1 MHQKH
6 KIRRILCLI
15 LTLVLLCTAV
25 SSVPMM
31 QAGAATLSEAR
42 QKRDQIQKELDTLK
56 AQKADQQAIQKKLE
70 EQVANTEDEISLVT
84 EELNKIK
91 AELSTVQA
99 ELDAKNAELESNK
112 ELFKQRLRAMYMT
125 SGSGAE
131 LQVLL
136 GSDDMAD
143 YLAKTELTRSV
154 SAHDSQLIEEIVAAV
169 NEVESKAAEIRVKKD
184 AQDAV
189 KKELAAKQQDLNNQM
204 NELSSVLASLEENI
218 DDKEAAYN
226 AAVAEVDQLASQ
238 VVASVGDSRLSYD
251 GNFLWPVPGYYN
263 ITSGFKWRWGRQHKG
278 IDISSSGISGKP
290 IVAAADGVV
299 MTATYNTGGYGN
311 YVMINHGVNNGASY
325 VTLYGHMTRY
335 VVSAGQSVT
344 QGQVIGYVGSTGFST
359 GPHLHFE
366 IRVNGT
372 AVDPAA
378 YFN

>member
-204 NELSSVLASLEENI
+204 NELSSVLAALEENI

-290 IVAAADGVV
+290 PR
-299 MTATYNTGGYGN
+299 TAW
-311 YVMINHGVNNGASY
+311 
-325 VTLYGHMTRY
+325 
-335 VVSAGQSVT
+335 
-344 QGQVIGYVGSTGFST
+344 
-359 GPHLHFE
+359 
-366 IRVNGT
+366 
-372 AVDPAA
+372 
-378 YFN
+378 

>member
-1 MHQKH
+1 MRQKYRIKH
-6 KIRRILCLI
+6 ILCLI
-15 LTLVLLCTAV
+15 LTLVLLCAVV
-25 SSVPMM
+25 SSVPTI

-42 QKRDQIQKELDTLK
+42 QERDRIQKELDALK
-56 AQKADQQAIQKKLE
+56 AQKASQQEIQKKLE
-70 EQVANTEDEISLVT
+70 EQIANTEDEISLET
-84 EELNKIK
+84 EELDKIK
-91 AELSTVQA
+91 SELSVVQA
-99 ELDAKNAELESNK
+99 ELDAKNAELEENK
-112 ELFKQRLRAMYMT
+112 DLFKQRLRAMYMT

-154 SAHDSQLIEEIVAAV
+154 SAHDSQLIEEIVSAV
-169 NEVESKAAEIRVKKD
+169 NEVEGKAAEIQVKKD
-184 AQDAV
+184 AQDAI
-189 KKELAAKQQDLNNQM
+189 KKDLAAKQQDLNSQM
-204 NELSSVLASLEENI
+204 NELSAVLSELEADI
-218 DDKEAAYN
+218 DDKEAAYQ
-226 AAVAEVDQLASQ
+226 AAVDEIDQLASQ
-238 VVASVGDSRLSYD
+238 VVGDSRLSYD

-299 MTATYNTGGYGN
+299 ITAAYNTGGYGN
-311 YVMINHGVNNGASY
+311 YVMINHGASGGASY

>member
-6 KIRRILCLI
+6 RIKRFLCLI
-15 LTLVLLCTAV
+15 LTLVLLCAAV
-25 SSVPMM
+25 SSVP

-42 QKRDQIQKELDTLK
+42 QERDRIQKELDELK
-56 AQKADQQAIQKKLE
+56 AQKASQEEIQKKLE
-70 EQVANTEDEISLVT
+70 EQIANTEDEISLVT

-91 AELSTVQA
+91 SELSVVQA
-99 ELDAKNAELESNK
+99 ELDAKNTELEENK
-112 ELFKQRLRAMYMT
+112 ELFKQRLRAMYMS
-125 SGSGAE
+125 SGSGVE

-143 YLAKTELTRSV
+143 YLAKTELARSV
-154 SAHDSQLIEEIVAAV
+154 SAHDSQLIEEIVTAV
-169 NEVESKAAEIRVKKD
+169 NEVQSKASEIQVKKD

-189 KKELAAKQQDLNNQM
+189 KRELASKQQDLNSQM
-204 NELSSVLASLEENI
+204 DELSAVLAELEENI
-218 DDKEAAYN
+218 DDKEAAYK

-238 VVASVGDSRLSYD
+238 VVGDSRLSYD

-299 MTATYNTGGYGN
+299 ITAAYNTGGYGN
-311 YVMINHGVNNGASY
+311 YVMINHGMNNGASY

-335 VVSAGQSVT
+335 VVSSGQSVT